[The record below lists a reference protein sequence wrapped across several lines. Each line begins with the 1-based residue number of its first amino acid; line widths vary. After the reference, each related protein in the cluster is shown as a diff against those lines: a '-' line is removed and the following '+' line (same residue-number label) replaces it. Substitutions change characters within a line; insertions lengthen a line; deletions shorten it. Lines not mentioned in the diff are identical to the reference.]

1 MDSPFMRTP
10 FVNRD
15 YRAAAR
21 LVLKN
26 VWGTAILVTFV
37 YGILSGGGSFNVNI
51 NFPSYDEATPE
62 QLQRLYELVSSPA
75 YLAIA
80 SFAGMLSMVTFV
92 IGGPLKVGYARFCLK
107 LADGR
112 PVEFKDLFSGFDVFG
127 EAFLLQLRI
136 GLRILGWMLLLIVP
150 GIVAAYRYSQ
160 AFFLLA
166 ENPGMKSGECIER
179 SKEMMQG
186 HKWQLFVLELSFLG
200 WALLCILTL
209 FIGFLW
215 LEPYTNIAK
224 TFFYRDVSGTTA
236 ESSRLYAPASS
247 PYGQGYC
254 APSAGQ
260 PYYPPQQPQEQQRQT
275 PKQQSD
281 DFWKNW

>member
-37 YGILSGGGSFNVNI
+37 YGILTAGGGSFNVNI
-51 NFPSYDEATPE
+51 NFPTYDEATPE
-62 QLQRLYELVSSPA
+62 QLLRLYELVSSPA

-166 ENPGMKSGECIER
+166 ENPGRKSGECIER
-179 SKEMMQG
+179 SK
-186 HKWQLFVLELSFLG
+186 
-200 WALLCILTL
+200 
-209 FIGFLW
+209 
-215 LEPYTNIAK
+215 
-224 TFFYRDVSGTTA
+224 
-236 ESSRLYAPASS
+236 
-247 PYGQGYC
+247 
-254 APSAGQ
+254 
-260 PYYPPQQPQEQQRQT
+260 
-275 PKQQSD
+275 
-281 DFWKNW
+281 